1 MAELEAT
8 REVPSRSGGKL
19 KVRNGKLKDNTGEIA
34 FVLWGA
40 EVDLVETGDR
50 VRITEGWVKDFQGR
64 PQISLG
70 RSGKLQKLT
79 GSATPP

>member
-1 MAELEAT
+1 VAELEAT